1 MKKFEILQLK
11 EWWTHTKGWE
21 AWDDIREKFDIND
34 YNSVYVSKCDD
45 LTSLDSIYEKLNVNH
60 PVDYKGRSLSVS
72 DLILFPDDEKVFYVD
87 MCGYVDISNRVYK
100 TKEFELANDLVRF
113 AQDYDWYDYMDY
125 EDITTPDIIAL
136 DLAEGKITMYLDFL
150 KDISSDESQL
160 IEVRKD
166 AEQLIKKLDELTEY
180 KTKEEKNKFK
190 IKLKENIQ
198 KQKSEDLKSSDFLGY
213 ENNNDK
219 DYDKEK

>member
-1 MKKFEILQLK
+1 
-11 EWWTHTKGWE
+11 
-21 AWDDIREKFDIND
+21 
-34 YNSVYVSKCDD
+34 
-45 LTSLDSIYEKLNVNH
+45 
-60 PVDYKGRSLSVS
+60 
-72 DLILFPDDEKVFYVD
+72 
-87 MCGYVDISNRVYK
+87 
-100 TKEFELANDLVRF
+100 
-113 AQDYDWYDYMDY
+113 MDY

-198 KQKSEDLKSSDFLGY
+198 KQKSEDLKSSDFLDY
-213 ENNNDK
+213 ENNNDR

>member
-1 MKKFEILQLK
+1 
-11 EWWTHTKGWE
+11 
-21 AWDDIREKFDIND
+21 
-34 YNSVYVSKCDD
+34 
-45 LTSLDSIYEKLNVNH
+45 
-60 PVDYKGRSLSVS
+60 
-72 DLILFPDDEKVFYVD
+72 
-87 MCGYVDISNRVYK
+87 
-100 TKEFELANDLVRF
+100 
-113 AQDYDWYDYMDY
+113 
-125 EDITTPDIIAL
+125 
-136 DLAEGKITMYLDFL
+136 MYLDFL

-198 KQKSEDLKSSDFLGY
+198 KQKSEDLKSSDFLDY

>member
-1 MKKFEILQLK
+1 MQLK

-34 YNSVYVSKCDD
+34 YDSVYVSKCDD

-160 IEVRKD
+160 IEV
-166 AEQLIKKLDELTEY
+166 
-180 KTKEEKNKFK
+180 
-190 IKLKENIQ
+190 KENIQ
-198 KQKSEDLKSSDFLGY
+198 KQKSEDLKSSDFLDY

>member
-1 MKKFEILQLK
+1 MKKFEIMQLK

-21 AWDDIREKFDIND
+21 AWNDIREKFDIND
-34 YNSVYVSKCDD
+34 YDSVYVSKCDD
-45 LTSLDSIYEKLNVNH
+45 LTSLDSIYEKFNVNH

-72 DLILFPDDEKVFYVD
+72 DLILFPDDEKAFYVD
-87 MCGYVDISNRVYK
+87 MCGYADISNRVYK

-113 AQDYDWYDYMDY
+113 AHDYDWYDYMDY

-136 DLAEGKITMYLDFL
+136 DLAEGKITTYLDFL

-160 IEVRKD
+160 IEVRKE
-166 AEQLIKKLDELTEY
+166 AEQLIKKLDELTEF

-198 KQKSEDLKSSDFLGY
+198 KQKSEDVKSSDFLDY
-213 ENNNDK
+213 ENNNDR